1 LIFEAGP
8 TFNAKR
14 EELSRMFTR
23 RLKRIFK
30 DDGQALIVAFDHG
43 LTEGPAKGMEAP
55 AEILTRLVAGGA
67 DAILTSYGIATRF
80 AAEIAE
86 LGLILRLDVGGTK
99 LGKMGPGSQ
108 YFQVEDALRIG
119 ADAVAVSAFPG
130 TLEEKA
136 TLQTLAKVIMEAHQ
150 WGLPVMAEMQ
160 PGGFDAGP
168 EFCTPESISLSA
180 RIAAEFGADWVK
192 VPYTNHFQQV
202 VQTCYVPAVML
213 GGVKV
218 NDQRRLFE
226 TVWEAK
232 QAGAAGIAIG
242 RNIFQADDPS
252 AVVKALAAI
261 LHQNASVD
269 EASAIYE
276 QTHASFDARTVA

>member
-1 LIFEAGP
+1 
-8 TFNAKR
+8 
-14 EELSRMFTR
+14 MFTR

-30 DDGQALIVAFDHG
+30 DDDQVLIVAFDHG
-43 LTEGPAKGMEAP
+43 LTEGPAKGMEDP
-55 AEILTRLVAGGA
+55 AKILASLVAGGA
-67 DAILTSYGIATRF
+67 DAILTSYGIATHF
-80 AAEIAE
+80 ADEIAN

-99 LGKMGPGSQ
+99 MGKMGPGSQ
-108 YFQVEDALRIG
+108 FFQVDDAIRLG

-130 TLEEKA
+130 TLEEKE
-136 TLQTLAKVIMEAHQ
+136 TMQTLAKVIMEAHK

-168 EFCTPESISLSA
+168 EFCTPEIISLSA

-192 VPYTNHFQQV
+192 VPYTNQFQRV

-232 QAGAAGIAIG
+232 QAGSAGIAIG
-242 RNIFQADDPS
+242 RNIFQADDPG
-252 AVVKALAAI
+252 AIVKALAAI
-261 LHQNASVD
+261 LHENASVD
-269 EASAIYE
+269 EAGVIYD
-276 QTHASFDARTVA
+276 QTHALFDSKPVSVSQKK

>member
-1 LIFEAGP
+1 
-8 TFNAKR
+8 
-14 EELSRMFTR
+14 MFTR
-23 RLKRIFK
+23 RLRRIFK

-43 LTEGPAKGMEAP
+43 LTEGPVKGMEVP
-55 AEILTRLVAGGA
+55 ALALTRLVAGGA

-80 AAEIAE
+80 AAEIAK
-86 LGLILRLDVGGTK
+86 LGLIIRLDVGGTK

-130 TLEEKA
+130 TLEEKE
-136 TLQTLAKVIMEAHQ
+136 TMQTLAKVIMEAHK

-168 EFCTPESISLSA
+168 EFCTPETISLSA

-192 VPYTNHFQQV
+192 VPYTNQFQRV

-232 QAGAAGIAIG
+232 QAGSAGVAIG
-242 RNIFQADDPS
+242 RNIFQADDPG
-252 AVVKALAAI
+252 AIVKALAAI
-261 LHQNASVD
+261 LHENANAD
-269 EASAIYE
+269 EAGVIYD
-276 QTHASFDARTVA
+276 QTLTSFNSKPTFGVNKE

>member
-1 LIFEAGP
+1 
-8 TFNAKR
+8 
-14 EELSRMFTR
+14 MFTR

-43 LTEGPAKGMEAP
+43 LTEGAAKGMEAP
-55 AEILTRLVAGGA
+55 ADVLKKLVAGGA
-67 DAILTSYGIATRF
+67 DAILTSYGLATRF
-80 AAEIAE
+80 AAEIAQ

-99 LGKMGPGSQ
+99 MGKMGPGSQ

-130 TLEEKA
+130 TPEEKE
-136 TLQTLAKVIMEAHQ
+136 TMKMLAKVIMEAHR

-168 EFCTPESISLSA
+168 EFCTPEIIGLSA

-192 VPYTNHFQQV
+192 IPYTKQFQQV
-202 VQTCYVPAVML
+202 MQTCYVPAVML

-232 QAGAAGIAIG
+232 QAGSSGIAIG
-242 RNIFQADDPS
+242 RNIFQADDPG
-252 AVVKALAAI
+252 AVVKALNAI
-261 LHQNASVD
+261 LHHNSNVD
-269 EASAIYE
+269 EACVVYD
-276 QTHASFDARTVA
+276 QTHASFVSKSVSASLKG

>member
-1 LIFEAGP
+1 
-8 TFNAKR
+8 
-14 EELSRMFTR
+14 MFTR

-30 DDGQALIVAFDHG
+30 NDGQALIVAFDHG

-55 AEILTRLVAGGA
+55 AGVLAKLAASGA
-67 DAILTSYGIATRF
+67 DAILTSYGVATRF
-80 AAEIAE
+80 ADEISG

-119 ADAVAVSAFPG
+119 ADAVAVSSFPG
-130 TLEEKA
+130 TPEEKE
-136 TLQTLAKVIMEAHQ
+136 TLRTLAKVIMEAHK

-168 EFCTPESISLSA
+168 EFCTPETISLSA

-192 VPYTNHFQQV
+192 VPYTNQFQQV

-218 NDQRRLFE
+218 NDQKRLFE

-232 QAGAAGIAIG
+232 QAGSAGIAIG
-242 RNIFQADDPS
+242 RNIFQADDPG

-261 LHQNASVD
+261 LHENVNVD
-269 EASAIYE
+269 EACVLYDK
-276 QTHASFDARTVA
+276 THASFDSKPVIGDLKA

>member
-1 LIFEAGP
+1 
-8 TFNAKR
+8 
-14 EELSRMFTR
+14 MFTR
-23 RLKRIFK
+23 RLKKIFQN
-30 DDGQALIVAFDHG
+30 DGQTLIVAFDHA

-55 AEILTRLVAGGA
+55 AGILTKLVACGA

-80 AAEIAE
+80 TDEIAS

-130 TLEEKA
+130 TTEEKE
-136 TLQTLAKVIMEAHQ
+136 TMKTLAKVIMEAHK

-168 EFCTPESISLSA
+168 DLCTPETISLSA

-192 VPYTNHFQQV
+192 IPYTNQFQQV

-226 TVWEAK
+226 TVWVAK
-232 QAGAAGIAIG
+232 QAGSAGIAIG
-242 RNIFQADDPS
+242 RNIFQAEDPG

-261 LHQNASVD
+261 LHRNANVD
-269 EASAIYE
+269 DACAIYD
-276 QTHASFDARTVA
+276 QAHALL

>member
-1 LIFEAGP
+1 
-8 TFNAKR
+8 
-14 EELSRMFTR
+14 MFTR

-43 LTEGPAKGMEAP
+43 LTEGPAKGMESP
-55 AEILTRLVAGGA
+55 AEVLRKLVAGGA

-80 AAEIAE
+80 AAEIAS

-108 YFQVEDALRIG
+108 YFQVEDALRLG

-130 TLEEKA
+130 TLEEKE
-136 TLQTLAKVIMEAHQ
+136 TMKTLAKVIMEAHR

-168 EFCTPESISLSA
+168 DFCTPETIGLSA
-180 RIAAEFGADWVK
+180 RIAAEFGANWVK
-192 VPYTNHFQQV
+192 IPYTNQFQQV
-202 VQTCYVPAVML
+202 MQTCYVPAVML
-213 GGVKV
+213 GGVRV

-226 TVWEAK
+226 TVWDAK
-232 QAGAAGIAIG
+232 KAGSAGIAIG
-242 RNIFQADDPS
+242 RNIFQAEDPG

-261 LHQNASVD
+261 LHHNSNVD
-269 EASAIYE
+269 EACVIYD
-276 QTHASFDARTVA
+276 QTHASFDSKPVSADLKA

>member
-1 LIFEAGP
+1 ML
-8 TFNAKR
+8 
-14 EELSRMFTR
+14 TR
-23 RLKRIFK
+23 RLKRIFQN
-30 DDGQALIVAFDHG
+30 DGQTLIVAFDHG

-55 AEILTRLVAGGA
+55 SGILMKLAACGA

-80 AAEIAE
+80 TDEIAG

-108 YFQVEDALRIG
+108 YFRVEDALRIG

-130 TLEEKA
+130 TPQEKETLE
-136 TLQTLAKVIMEAHQ
+136 TLARVIMEAHQ

-168 EFCTPESISLSA
+168 DVCTAEAICLSA

-192 VPYTNHFQQV
+192 VPYTNQFKQV
-202 VQTCYVPAVML
+202 VQSCYVPAVML

-226 TVWEAK
+226 MVWEAK
-232 QAGAAGIAIG
+232 HAGAAGIAIG
-242 RNIFQADDPS
+242 RNIFQADDPG
-252 AVVKALAAI
+252 AVVKALDSI
-261 LHQNASVD
+261 LHQNANVNEACVIYDQTRASVNKLSPVSGD
-269 EASAIYE
+269 FRE
-276 QTHASFDARTVA
+276 